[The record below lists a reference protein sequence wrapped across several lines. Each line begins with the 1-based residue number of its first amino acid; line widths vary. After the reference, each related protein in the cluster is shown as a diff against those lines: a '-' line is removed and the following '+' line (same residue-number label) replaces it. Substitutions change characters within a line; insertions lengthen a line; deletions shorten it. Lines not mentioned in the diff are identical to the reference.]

1 MQGRLFGGSFAASGT
16 LTPKGTGAELKL
28 HAELAS
34 GRMDQLS
41 QSLAGRVL
49 AKGPFTFVVDVSGEG
64 LSPPGLVAGLSG
76 EGALFLDPGTLQ
88 ALSPE
93 PLKRVALDA
102 NRSKKIKLDKDQ
114 IAARMSTLQDTL
126 TRGTYAYAGTALP
139 FGIKNGTLKLDP
151 AVLAGKGAET
161 TINGYVELGEPAAR
175 QRVGDAP
182 QRQQGRRRAS
192 GESRLSRVSPGRRR
206 HHLGGRHRAD
216 GDLPHR
222 AAACRPTSSGWRH
235 SM

>member
-1 MQGRLFGGSFAASGT
+1 
-16 LTPKGTGAELKL
+16 
-28 HAELAS
+28 
-34 GRMDQLS
+34 MDQLS

-64 LSPPGLVAGLSG
+64 LSPPGLVAGLTG
-76 EGALFLDPGTLQ
+76 EGALFLDPGALQ

-126 TRGTYAYAGTALP
+126 TRGTYAYAATALP

-161 TINGYVELGEPAAR
+161 TINGYVELASLRLDSEWAMRLNGSK
-175 QRVGDAP
+175 DADMP
-182 QRQQGRRRAS
+182 PVNLVLAGSLQD
-192 GESRLSRVSPGRRR
+192 PGAITSA
-206 HHLGGRHRAD
+206 GRHGAD

-222 AAACRPTSSGWRH
+222 QPHAGRCRAAGDARCERAKSA
-235 SM
+235 